1 MESGMD
7 PSSPQYDDPVSDGG
21 ISVDEDEDVKQE
33 LHTSPHSPLGGPIGA
48 TGQNGIKIKGH
59 QQKRRRVTRACDECR
74 RKKIKCDGTQPCTHC
89 TVYSY
94 DCTYDQPS
102 NRRRNPAPQ
111 YVENLEH
118 RVHRAE
124 TLLHILIPNLDL
136 NDPGIDAAVQQGW
149 IPGAP
154 GRGNPTA
161 ATKPEPAARGQRP
174 DALEKTQNKSDT
186 NLESMV
192 RAVAQLDMDERGHWD
207 YHGHSSGLSFV
218 RRMREQL
225 GDLMGPD
232 TKATPFV
239 MTRPMSQVLESPK
252 SNGTS
257 PSGDMSPAGATDLPP
272 QEYARE
278 VCRAAV
284 DDASVLLRVVHQ
296 PTFWKSF
303 DDLYSKGPEHYT
315 NEDNKFLPLFHTVMA
330 LGHLFCK
337 DEKTNQD
344 QHYENGIQ
352 QGFAHFKCARQMMD
366 IADCRD
372 LTSIQ
377 AVMFMILFLQSSA
390 KLSQCY
396 AYVGVALRSALRMG
410 LHRTYAGNWNPVEA
424 ETRKRVFWIVRKM
437 DIYVGAMLGL
447 PQTLSDE
454 DIDQDFPLEVDDEY
468 ITEEGILPMPEGTVS
483 LMTAF
488 NAHTRLVQL
497 ISKIVRKV
505 YPIKTSQSL
514 PDKSYSVPFSVIREI
529 EGELE
534 QWKTALPAILS
545 PCPAPPRYTRIQQL
559 LRLSYAHAQVML
571 YKPFLHYVAMHKR
584 ASPVDQRAYACAAS
598 YVNVS
603 RNIIHIVTQMKQKGL
618 LNGAFW
624 FIMYTSFFAILS
636 LVYFAAEN
644 PDNATTQAV
653 MKDALEGRRV
663 LASLARRSMA
673 ADRCTATL
681 NGVFQRLPDWM
692 QEGQQNPNLSKKR
705 HLEQSPAPLK
715 QRAEPRASH
724 SHQDVSVV
732 GSSGGPPVGHSQA
745 KRASTFPKHS
755 GSKVHAISKSTS
767 SANLEAPWPQGSGA
781 PSLGPKTSATDG
793 GGFDANAFGQWD
805 DSPGMSASSGSS
817 MSNSMQQYT
826 MPQTFANP
834 ALPDLSA
841 MMFPT
846 ADEPLGY
853 PNQPLT
859 TFENNQ
865 LFAAK
870 SNNNNVFAF
879 GNGNG
884 TGMDMDT
891 SGATTNPMIP
901 RPVSGGREDN
911 IEAQY
916 FALPPYIEQRQQQQQ
931 QQQRAHAM
939 AGGGFAGLPFTN
951 GGQVMGNARMAA
963 HQQQQQQ
970 MASQLNGGV
979 EGQEGNGNEWMQD
992 GMLGGYGGN
1001 ININIQD
1008 LFGGAEWNPMVM
1020 GHGFGN

>member
-33 LHTSPHSPLGGPIGA
+33 LHTSPHSPLGGTVGA

-161 ATKPEPAARGQRP
+161 AAKPEPAARAQRP
-174 DALEKTQNKSDT
+174 DILEKTQNKSDT

-252 SNGTS
+252 STGAS
-257 PSGDMSPAGATDLPP
+257 PSGDVSPAGATDLPP

-468 ITEEGILPMPEGTVS
+468 ITEEGIMPMPEGTVS

-705 HLEQSPAPLK
+705 HLEQSPAPMK

-724 SHQDVSVV
+724 SHPDVSVV

-781 PSLGPKTSATDG
+781 PSLGPKTSAANG

-884 TGMDMDT
+884 IGMDMDT

-963 HQQQQQQ
+963 HQQQQQ

-979 EGQEGNGNEWMQD
+979 DGQEGNGNEWMQD

>member
-1 MESGMD
+1 ME
-7 PSSPQYDDPVSDGG
+7 QEEYDERVSDGEG
-21 ISVDEDEDVKQE
+21 SVDDELDVKLE
-33 LHTSPHSPLGGPIGA
+33 NSSPHSPSAAGNALGK
-48 TGQNGIKIKGH
+48 NGLSKGH
-59 QQKRRRVTRACDECR
+59 LQKRRRVTRACDECR
-74 RKKIKCDGTQPCTHC
+74 KKKIKCDGKQPCTHC

-94 DCTYDQPS
+94 ECTYDQPS

-136 NDPGIDAAVQQGW
+136 NDPGIEAAVQQGW

-161 ATKPEPAARGQRP
+161 LKQPPPTNEHLQCPKHLEHGQH
-174 DALEKTQNKSDT
+174 KSDT

-192 RAVAQLDMDERGHWD
+192 RAVAQLDMDEQGHWD

-225 GDLMGPD
+225 GDLMGPE
-232 TKATPFV
+232 TRATPFV
-239 MTRPMSQVLESPK
+239 KSRPMSQVLESPR
-252 SNGTS
+252 SSGDSPAGDAS
-257 PSGDMSPAGATDLPP
+257 PSGATDLPAM
-272 QEYARE
+272 EYARE
-278 VCRAAV
+278 ICQHTVQDAA
-284 DDASVLLRVVHQ
+284 SLLRVVHL

-303 DDLYSKGPEHYT
+303 DELYSKTPENYT
-315 NEDNKFLPLFHTVMA
+315 NEDNKFLPLFHTALA

-337 DEKTNQD
+337 DHQGSLDERG
-344 QHYENGIQ
+344 YENAIQ

-377 AVMFMILFLQSSA
+377 AVVFMILFLQSSA

-410 LHRTYAGNWNPVEA
+410 LHRAYVGNWNPVEA
-424 ETRKRVFWIVRKM
+424 ETRKRVFWIVRKL

-454 DIDQDFPLEVDDEY
+454 DIDQEFPLEIDDEY
-468 ITEEGILPMPEGTVS
+468 ITEQGILPMPEGQVS

-488 NAHTRLVQL
+488 NAHTRLVQI
-497 ISKIVRKV
+497 ISKIIRKV
-505 YPIKTSQSL
+505 YPIKTSQSS
-514 PDKSYSVPFSVIREI
+514 PDKSYSVPFSSIREI

-534 QWKTALPAILS
+534 QWKHALPPILN
-545 PCPAPPRYTRIQQL
+545 PCEAPERYKRIQQL

-603 RNIIHIVTQMKQKGL
+603 RNIIHIVTQMKQNGL

-653 MKDALEGRRV
+653 IKDALEGRQV

-681 NGVFQRLPDWM
+681 NGVFQRLPEWM
-692 QEGQQNPNLSKKR
+692 QEGQQNPAMSRKR
-705 HLEQSPAPLK
+705 QLEHSPAP
-715 QRAEPRASH
+715 QTRPDPRAARSH
-724 SHQDVSVV
+724 PDVSVV
-732 GSSGGPPVGHSQA
+732 VPGSGAAIGPVR
-745 KRASTFPKHS
+745 RASTFPKH
-755 GSKVHAISKSTS
+755 GSNMPTVESPNS
-767 SANLEAPWPQGSGA
+767 LEATWSRSGA
-781 PSLGPKTSATDG
+781 SSYGAQTPTSNA
-793 GGFDANAFGQWD
+793 FDASAFGQWND
-805 DSPGMSASSGSS
+805 PGMGGNA
-817 MSNSMQQYT
+817 MQQYT

-865 LFAAK
+865 QYAK
-870 SNNNNVFAF
+870 THGAF
-879 GNGNG
+879 PQAF
-884 TGMDMDT
+884 
-891 SGATTNPMIP
+891 SGAPQHPSMIQ
-901 RPVSGGREDN
+901 RPTSRGRGGAADDN
-911 IEAQY
+911 IEAQF
-916 FALPPYIEQRQQQQQ
+916 FALPPYIEQRQH
-931 QQQRAHAM
+931 QQRLQHQQAQAHAM
-939 AGGGFAGLPFTN
+939 GFPNGMQGFTS
-951 GGQVMGNARMAA
+951 GGQAAMNAQTAANAMQMGAGD
-963 HQQQQQQ
+963 QQ
-970 MASQLNGGV
+970 
-979 EGQEGNGNEWMQD
+979 WMQQ
-992 GMLGGYGGN
+992 GQGQGQGYG
-1001 ININIQD
+1001 NINIQD
-1008 LFGGAEWNPMVM
+1008 LFGGAEWNTMLM
-1020 GHGFGN
+1020 GHGFQGQ

>member
-7 PSSPQYDDPVSDGG
+7 ASSPQYDDPVSDGG

-33 LHTSPHSPLGGPIGA
+33 LHTSPHSPLGGTVGA

-89 TVYSY
+89 TVYTY

-161 ATKPEPAARGQRP
+161 ATKPEPAARAQRP
-174 DALEKTQNKSDT
+174 DILEKTQNKSDT

-252 SNGTS
+252 STGAS
-257 PSGDMSPAGATDLPP
+257 PSGDVSPAGATDLPP

-705 HLEQSPAPLK
+705 PLEQSPAPMK

-724 SHQDVSVV
+724 SHPDVSVV
-732 GSSGGPPVGHSQA
+732 GSSGGPPAGHSQA

-781 PSLGPKTSATDG
+781 PSLGPKTSAANG

-884 TGMDMDT
+884 IGMDMDT
-891 SGATTNPMIP
+891 SGATTNPMMT

-963 HQQQQQQ
+963 HQQQQQ
-970 MASQLNGGV
+970 MASQLNGGLD
-979 EGQEGNGNEWMQD
+979 GQEGNGNEWMQD

>member
-1 MESGMD
+1 MNLESKPTGAMEHA
-7 PSSPQYDDPVSDGG
+7 SPEDYASDGDLSTG
-21 ISVDEDEDVKQE
+21 EDQEVKVEDSNASPSNGTHGTG
-33 LHTSPHSPLGGPIGA
+33 LHAS
-48 TGQNGIKIKGH
+48 GIKAH
-59 QQKRRRVTRACDECR
+59 MQKRRRVTRACDECR
-74 RKKIKCDGTQPCTHC
+74 RKKIKCDGKQPCTHC

-136 NDPGIDAAVQQGW
+136 NDPGIEAAVAQGW

-161 ATKPEPAARGQRP
+161 VNPASVAP
-174 DALEKTQNKSDT
+174 SVHDAGIEKNKSDT

-192 RAVAQLDMDERGHWD
+192 RAVAQIDMDEQGHWD

-239 MTRPMSQVLESPK
+239 KSRPMSQLLDSPR
-252 SNGTS
+252 STLDS
-257 PSGDMSPAGATDLPP
+257 PGGGDISPGAATELPP
-272 QEYARE
+272 QSYARE
-278 VCRAAV
+278 ICGYAVNDAA
-284 DDASVLLRVVHQ
+284 VLLRVVHG
-296 PTFWKSF
+296 PSFWKSF
-303 DDLYSKGPEHYT
+303 DGLYNKSPEQFT
-315 NEDNKFLPLFHTVMA
+315 NADNTFLPLYHTAMA

-337 DEKTNQD
+337 DETGSLD
-344 QHYENGIQ
+344 QQGYENAIQ
-352 QGFAHFKCARQMMD
+352 QGFIHFRTARQLMD

-377 AVMFMILFLQSSA
+377 AVMFMIIFLQSSA

-410 LHRTYAGNWNPVEA
+410 LHRSHAGNFTPIEA

-447 PQTLSDE
+447 PQTLSDD
-454 DIDQDFPLEVDDEY
+454 DIDQEFPLEIDDEY
-468 ITEEGILPMPEGTVS
+468 ITDNGILPMPEGTVS

-488 NAHTRLVQL
+488 NAHTRLVIL
-497 ISKIVRKV
+497 LSKIVRKV
-505 YPIKTSQSL
+505 YPIKTQDT

-529 EGELE
+529 ESDLE
-534 QWKTALPAILS
+534 EWKNSLPPILN
-545 PCPAPPRYTRIQQL
+545 PCQAPTRYIRVQQL

-571 YKPFLHYVAMHKR
+571 YRPFLHYVAMEKR
-584 ASPVDQRAYACAAS
+584 SSPVDQRAYACAAS

-603 RNIIHIVTQMKQKGL
+603 RNIVHIVTQMKQKGL
-618 LNGAFW
+618 LNGAHW

-653 MKDALEGRRV
+653 MKDALEGRRC

-681 NGVFQRLPDWM
+681 NGIFQRLPGWM
-692 QEGQQNPNLSKKR
+692 QEGQQNPLITRKR
-705 HLEQSPAPLK
+705 QFDSSTHDTPPPINPQ
-715 QRAEPRASH
+715 ASR
-724 SHQDVSVV
+724 SHPDVSVV
-732 GSSGGPPVGHSQA
+732 GHGRGVPIANGQVR
-745 KRASTFPKHS
+745 RASTFPRHGVTGVQMPVSSSPTSLDASWPSGASSFGPQTPVS
-755 GSKVHAISKSTS
+755 GSFDT
-767 SANLEAPWPQGSGA
+767 GSMARWNDQNMLNGINQ
-781 PSLGPKTSATDG
+781 L
-793 GGFDANAFGQWD
+793 
-805 DSPGMSASSGSS
+805 
-817 MSNSMQQYT
+817 
-826 MPQTFANP
+826 MPQNFSNP

-841 MMFPT
+841 MIFPT
-846 ADEPLGY
+846 ADEPFGY

-865 LFAAK
+865 QFAK
-870 SNNNNVFAF
+870 NNQYTSNNQPNFNLDSTV
-879 GNGNG
+879 
-884 TGMDMDT
+884 
-891 SGATTNPMIP
+891 PMGP
-901 RPVSGGREDN
+901 RPDSKGRDDN
-911 IEAQY
+911 IEAQF
-916 FALPPYIEQRQQQQQ
+916 FALPPYMQEQQRRQL
-931 QQQRAHAM
+931 QQQRQDMSFATSNGLPAFANNQGM
-939 AGGGFAGLPFTN
+939 AGMQMPN
-951 GGQVMGNARMAA
+951 GGLGNNNIDGTGA
-963 HQQQQQQ
+963 
-970 MASQLNGGV
+970 GD
-979 EGQEGNGNEWMQD
+979 GNNNQWMQQAATQS
-992 GMLGGYGGN
+992 YGN
-1001 ININIQD
+1001 LDIQN
-1008 LFGGAEWNPMVM
+1008 LFGGSEWNPMLH
-1020 GHGFGN
+1020 GLHGFPSQ